1 MLRVPRQRSVGAAGA
16 LGCQKGADVCH
27 ALAVVDGKG
36 APAAATPG
44 RKWLYLFMNQSAPF
58 AGLVCAPVMGSV
70 AEALPELVGCRKWTL
85 TAVLALAFMAEMA
98 DNSILQALYAPV
110 GRALHASAVQLGTLT
125 MWRGL
130 VQVRGLCCRS
140 GGVLHSRR

>member
-1 MLRVPRQRSVGAAGA
+1 MAQ
-16 LGCQKGADVCH
+16 
-27 ALAVVDGKG
+27 
-36 APAAATPG
+36 
-44 RKWLYLFMNQSAPF
+44 
-58 AGLVCAPVMGSV
+58 
-70 AEALPELVGCRKWTL
+70 ALPELVGCRKWTL

-130 VQVRGLCCRS
+130 VQVPVPCCRI
-140 GGVLHSRR
+140 GAAVLYLSRPVHVVSSPSCIMCRCQKFRHTSLFCIF